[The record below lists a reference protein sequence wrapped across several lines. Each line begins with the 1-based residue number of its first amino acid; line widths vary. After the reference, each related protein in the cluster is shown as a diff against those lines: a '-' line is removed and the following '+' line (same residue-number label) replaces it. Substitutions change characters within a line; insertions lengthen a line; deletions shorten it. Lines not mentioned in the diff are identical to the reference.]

1 MNVQNRTLKA
11 MATALMMGTAAMMP
25 LSAMAG
31 EFNSVATVVSTQQLH
46 PAERVIKDST
56 DSFVGAL
63 RRNPR
68 GLYSAL
74 DRYILDNFDFYSL
87 TASALGPD
95 WRSAT
100 VGQRRKLV
108 AGFTE
113 MLVRTYGKQA
123 AKFDAVTI
131 DYDGVRTIRGG
142 STQKVE
148 VSTELTKKN
157 GTEISLDYYMYKRG
171 NGPWKVYDLKFE
183 GVSLALKFR
192 REFGNVIDTQGGIN
206 GLINYMNTEN
216 GKGTPTGLRFNP

>member
-1 MNVQNRTLKA
+1 MNVQSRTLKA
-11 MATALMMGTAAMMP
+11 MAAAFMVGTASMMP
-25 LSAMAG
+25 LSGMAD
-31 EFNSVATVVSTQQLH
+31 EFNHRASVQQQMH

-56 DSFVGAL
+56 DAFIGAL
-63 RRNPR
+63 RRNPSS
-68 GLYSAL
+68 LYQSL
-74 DRYILDNFDFYSL
+74 DRHILDNFDFYSL

-100 VGQRRKLV
+100 AGQRKKLV

-123 AKFDAVTI
+123 AKFDEVTI
-131 DYDGVRTIRGG
+131 DYDGARIIRNG
-142 STQKVE
+142 SMKKVE

-157 GTEISLDYYMYKRG
+157 GVEISLDYFMYKRG

-183 GVSLALKFR
+183 GFSLALKFR

-206 GLINYMNTEN
+206 GLIGYLEAEN
-216 GKGTPTGLRFNP
+216 KKSAPTGLRFNP